1 MKTQLVLTL
10 YNLLLFGERIDRK
23 IFFLFIQISER
34 TFYRYIKEINI
45 FIMHAKQN
53 YVLMVDE
60 PDGVYYFENIN
71 G

>member
-23 IFFLFIQISER
+23 IFCQSNQIAER

>member
-23 IFFLFIQISER
+23 IFCQSNQISER

-45 FIMHAKQN
+45 FIMHAKKN

>member
-23 IFFLFIQISER
+23 IFCQSNQISER

>member
-23 IFFLFIQISER
+23 IFCQSNRISER